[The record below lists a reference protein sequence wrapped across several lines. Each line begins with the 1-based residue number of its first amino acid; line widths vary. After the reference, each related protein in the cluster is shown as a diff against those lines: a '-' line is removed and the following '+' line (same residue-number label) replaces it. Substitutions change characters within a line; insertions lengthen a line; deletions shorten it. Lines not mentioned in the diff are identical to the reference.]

1 MDTLNK
7 KANNNLKLLLYL
19 KHDDNLNSKRGELL
33 LQDEFVQVDNVSEI
47 EYAIYFTFNELFST
61 NQNIFYNTELI
72 DLLDTSI
79 ENIFDNKQLNDLIE
93 NDEHFKQII
102 DNIDDKLLTL
112 KDSYYYNSPFFK
124 MLKYFNNKYES
135 IKNIMFENNEYI
147 KKMLIVS
154 SNNYT
159 YLSNVNEKVNLETGE
174 ENPNLI
180 YSDDETDDEKEDD
193 SDDERICFSNEEE
206 DLLKKE

>member
-1 MDTLNK
+1 MNTLNK
-7 KANNNLKLLLYL
+7 KANNNLKLLFYL
-19 KHDDNLNSKRGELL
+19 NHDDNLNSKRGELV
-33 LQDEFVQVDNVSEI
+33 LQDDFVQVDNVSEI
-47 EYAIYFTFNELFST
+47 EYAIYFTFNELFLT

-93 NDEHFKQII
+93 NDEQFKQII

-159 YLSNVNEKVNLETGE
+159 YLPNVNEKVNLETGE

-180 YSDDETDDEKEDD
+180 YSDDETDG
-193 SDDERICFSNEEE
+193 E